1 MEMSQA
7 GLSVASPRREGEQI
21 MAGQSKAPFR
31 ANHVGSLLRPLEL
44 HQARDKHQ
52 KGEINATQLRKVE
65 DRCIRDAVK
74 MQEDV
79 GMQGI
84 TDGKFRRTLWHAD
97 FLSQMEG
104 IKVVEGLLPES
115 ARDFQNPD
123 ADVQRSPTQF
133 VVTKKLRHSHGI
145 EIDNF
150 KFLASVTKQ
159 IPKQCIPSPSLIHF
173 RTGRGGVDKTA
184 YPEMVDFFA
193 DLARAYRA
201 EIAELAAAGCTYLE
215 IDDVNFAYLCD
226 SKMREG
232 ARKIGEDPDKLPS
245 LYANLINECIK
256 DRPATMVVCT
266 HLCRGN
272 FRSAWVAEGGYDPV
286 AEVLFNELKVDGYF
300 LEFDTPRAGNFAP
313 LRYMPK
319 GKKLVLG
326 LVTSKTPELE
336 KPDDLKRRIDEASKL
351 VPMDQLGISPQC
363 GFSSTVL
370 GNKLTIRDQIAKLR
384 LVVQVARDVW
394 GS

>member
-1 MEMSQA
+1 MVYQK
-7 GLSVASPRREGEQI
+7 R
-21 MAGQSKAPFR
+21 APFR
-31 ANHVGSLLRPLEL
+31 ANHVGSLLRPPEL
-44 HQARDKHQ
+44 RQARDKHE
-52 KGEINATQLRKVE
+52 KGEISDAALREVE

-74 MQEDV
+74 MQEDI
-79 GMQGI
+79 GMKGI
-84 TDGKFRRTLWHAD
+84 TDGEFRRTLWHAD
-97 FLSQMEG
+97 FLSQIEG
-104 IKVVEGLLPES
+104 VKVVEGLLPDS
-115 ARDFQNPD
+115 AKHFQNPD

-133 VVTKKLRHSHGI
+133 LVTGKLRHAHGI
-145 EIDNF
+145 EVDNF

-159 IPKQCIPSPSLIHF
+159 TAKQCIPSPSLVHF

-184 YPEMVDFFA
+184 YPEMAEFFA
-193 DLARAYRA
+193 DLAAVFRQ
-201 EIAELAAAGCTYLE
+201 EIAQLAAAGCTYLE

-226 SKMREG
+226 PKMREG
-232 ARKIGEDPDKLPS
+232 AKKIGEDPDKLPA

-256 DRPATMVVCT
+256 DRPANMVVCT

-319 GKKLVLG
+319 DKRLILG
-326 LVTSKTPELE
+326 LVSSKTGELE
-336 KPDDLKRRIDEASKL
+336 RPDDLKRRIEEASKL
-351 VPMDQLGISPQC
+351 VPLDQLGISPQC

-370 GNKLTIRDQIAKLR
+370 GNKLTVEDQIAKLK
-384 LVVQVARDVW
+384 LIVQVARDVW
-394 GS
+394 GDDS

>member
-1 MEMSQA
+1 M
-7 GLSVASPRREGEQI
+7 
-21 MAGQSKAPFR
+21 MADQKKAPFR
-31 ANHVGSLLRPLEL
+31 ANHVGSLLRPPEL
-44 HQARDKHQ
+44 RQAREKHE
-52 KGEINATQLRKVE
+52 KGEISAAALRQVE

-84 TDGKFRRTLWHAD
+84 TDGEFRRTLWHAD
-97 FLSQMEG
+97 FLRQIEG
-104 IKVVEGLLPES
+104 VEVVEGLLPES
-115 ARDFQNPD
+115 AKHFQNPD
-123 ADVQRSPTQF
+123 SDVQRSPTQF
-133 VVTKKLRHSHGI
+133 VVTGKLRHSHGI
-145 EIDNF
+145 EVDNF

-159 IPKQCIPSPSLIHF
+159 TAKQCIPSPSLVHF

-184 YPEMVDFFA
+184 YPEMAGFFA
-193 DLARAYRA
+193 DLAVVYRE
-201 EIAELAAAGCTYLE
+201 EIAQLAAAGCTYLE

-226 SKMREG
+226 PKMREG
-232 ARKIGEDPDKLPS
+232 AKKIGEDPDKLPS

-256 DRPATMVVCT
+256 DRPANMSVCT

-313 LRYMPK
+313 LRYLPK
-319 GKKLVLG
+319 GKKLILG
-326 LVTSKTPELE
+326 LVSSKTGQLE
-336 KPDDLKRRIDEASKL
+336 KADDLKRRIDEASKS
-351 VPMDQLGISPQC
+351 VPLDQLGISPQC

-370 GNKLTIRDQIAKLR
+370 GNKLTVDDQIAKLK
-384 LVVQVARDVW
+384 LVVQVAQDVW
-394 GS
+394 GTV